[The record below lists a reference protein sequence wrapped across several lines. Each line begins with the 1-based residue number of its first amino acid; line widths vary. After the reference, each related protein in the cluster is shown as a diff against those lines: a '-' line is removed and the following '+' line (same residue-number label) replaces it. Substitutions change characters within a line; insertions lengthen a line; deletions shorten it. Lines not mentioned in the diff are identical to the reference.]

1 MAPLNNLGTH
11 QQPSYL
17 PHNEHTTS
25 GPGVGIG
32 IDSFTPRRL
41 DKISTKS
48 APTVSA
54 QNTFSHS
61 HHTSGNPKIHSNYHP
76 GTVGSHLNHQSTMGT
91 HSGMPGFSNTKLA
104 TTQRKNT
111 ISAPIS
117 SINRQ
122 FQSQPRPSVGIPLP
136 QPQHQQHM
144 YQQHSRPTHN
154 PHAQPSCPTL
164 TARPTLA
171 QVPTHPQGAQTNNII
186 PPHVHR
192 RLEMYVKQTSTY
204 QDGVD
209 MLIQRASSA
218 PEPNFNLQSGYRDI
232 RTNLTKL
239 EENVIDSLHC

>member
-1 MAPLNNLGTH
+1 
-11 QQPSYL
+11 
-17 PHNEHTTS
+17 
-25 GPGVGIG
+25 
-32 IDSFTPRRL
+32 
-41 DKISTKS
+41 
-48 APTVSA
+48 
-54 QNTFSHS
+54 
-61 HHTSGNPKIHSNYHP
+61 
-76 GTVGSHLNHQSTMGT
+76 MGT

-117 SINRQ
+117 SSNRQ
-122 FQSQPRPSVGIPLP
+122 FQSQPRPSVGTPLP
-136 QPQHQQHM
+136 QPQHQQYM

-171 QVPTHPQGAQTNNII
+171 QVPIHPQGAQTNNII

-204 QDGVD
+204 QDSVD

-218 PEPNFNLQSGYRDI
+218 PEPNLNLQSGYRDI

-239 EENVIDSLHC
+239 EENVIALLEKNEHVITNDHLGSTYQQVCNTINWLNEQMINIEPRCLLVYIEPEMSSHYFRNAETTDFFL